1 LKSYLTPIVSTI
13 PKPIRVST
21 KPSHGIME
29 ERDSQFNSELNQSF
43 PIAPLFP
50 RPFLI
55 VSAAAFAVV
64 CPFFLL
70 GVLAGHDFAFH
81 LSSWMEVLTQWRQG
95 IIYPRWGALAHY
107 GYGEPRFIFYPPGS
121 WVLGAVLGSFL
132 PWRLVPGTFVW
143 FALTL
148 SGCSMFL
155 LARTW
160 LKPRDAIFAAALYA
174 ANPYYFVI
182 VYWRS
187 DFAELLAG
195 ALLPLLLLFCLQAHE
210 KSSKPL
216 IFLSLIIAAAWLTN
230 APVGVIV
237 NYSLGVLILV
247 IAVSRRSLHSLAV
260 GFMASLLGGAL
271 AAFYLL
277 PAAYEQAWVNIG
289 QVLGKGLR
297 PQDNFLFTNIGDVGH
312 DAFNRILSLLAVAQI
327 ATTLVAFVSARLWQS
342 RNRQPISWA
351 LAAWAAAAALLV
363 ISTSAPLW
371 THLPK
376 LQFLQ
381 FPWRWLLCLNVA
393 FALLVTVAW
402 KSKTVRVVICVAML
416 GILVFGAW
424 HIQRPWKST
433 SNDIARLA
441 DLQLSGEGYKGRP
454 EYVPSGAVLNAQEST
469 GLVVLE
475 SSGQAWINVQ
485 KWAAESKM
493 ITANVSQP
501 EKLVFRLFNYPA
513 WKVEVNGRL
522 VKSESGASGQV
533 VVPIEA
539 GQSVVHLSFSPTWDR
554 TLGQMVSAATFLT
567 ISFFLCFKKRA
578 AGR

>member
-1 LKSYLTPIVSTI
+1 
-13 PKPIRVST
+13 
-21 KPSHGIME
+21 
-29 ERDSQFNSELNQSF
+29 
-43 PIAPLFP
+43 
-50 RPFLI
+50 
-55 VSAAAFAVV
+55 
-64 CPFFLL
+64 
-70 GVLAGHDFAFH
+70 
-81 LSSWMEVLTQWRQG
+81 MEVLTQWRQG
-95 IIYPRWGALAHY
+95 IIYPRWAALAQY

-121 WVLGAVLGSFL
+121 WVLGAALGSFL

-143 FALTL
+143 LALTL

-174 ANPYYFVI
+174 INPYYWVI

-210 KSSKPL
+210 KSSKTL

-230 APVGVIV
+230 APVAVIL
-237 NYSLGVLILV
+237 NYSLAVLILV
-247 IAVSRRSLHSLAV
+247 IAISRRSLRSLAV
-260 GFMASLLGGAL
+260 GFMASLLGAAL

-297 PQDNFLFTNIGDVGH
+297 PQDNFLFTNIGDAGH
-312 DAFNRILSLLAVAQI
+312 DAFNRILSLLTVAQI
-327 ATTLVAFVSARLWQS
+327 ATMLVALVFARHWQS
-342 RNRQPISWA
+342 RSRKHISSA
-351 LAAWAAAAALLV
+351 LLAWVAVAALLM
-363 ISTSAPLW
+363 ISASSLLW

-402 KSKTVRVVICVAML
+402 KSNTVRVVICVAML

-424 HIQRPWKST
+424 HIQRPWKDT
-433 SNDIARLA
+433 SSDIARLA
-441 DLQLSGEGYKGRP
+441 DRQRSGEGYKGRP
-454 EYVPSGAVLNAQEST
+454 EYVPIGAASNVQEST

-475 SSGQAWINVQ
+475 SGGQAWLSVQ
-485 KWAAESKM
+485 RWDAESKM
-493 ITANVSQP
+493 ITARVSQP
-501 EKLVFRLFNYPA
+501 AKLVFRLFTYPA

-554 TLGQMVSAATFLT
+554 TLGQIVSAVAFLT
-567 ISFFLCFKKRA
+567 ISFIFLFNKKID
-578 AGR
+578 GRNFAETDLRV